1 MINADF
7 LSNYLGIFLQLKW
20 SAPGYR
26 RLQTTNSSYARLPR
40 PVAMSAIGKCSAK
53 ETLRPNMLT
62 AASTQS
68 LFKGSGCKG
77 RDSDIF
83 RP

>member
-1 MINADF
+1 
-7 LSNYLGIFLQLKW
+7 
-20 SAPGYR
+20 
-26 RLQTTNSSYARLPR
+26 
-40 PVAMSAIGKCSAK
+40 
-53 ETLRPNMLT
+53 MLT

-83 RP
+83 RPKPHQILANTIKYLSSRLT